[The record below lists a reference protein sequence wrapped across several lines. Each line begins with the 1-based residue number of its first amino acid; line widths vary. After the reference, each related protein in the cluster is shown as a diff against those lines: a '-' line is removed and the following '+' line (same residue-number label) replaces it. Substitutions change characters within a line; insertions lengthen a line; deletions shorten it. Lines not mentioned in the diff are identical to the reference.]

1 MIPLQKALNLGLQL
15 GDLLSDVQPGANQFF
30 AVPSLTERRASST
43 VELGDGQT
51 MGIAG
56 LVNESLRE
64 VVSDF
69 PGLGQVPV
77 LGPLFRSQDFQ
88 KGESELVILVTPRLA
103 KPLDPENIRLP
114 TDRFVEP
121 TDVEF
126 YLLGRTEGK
135 RKSTGGG
142 STDKGGTTTT
152 FGHSLT
158 TKPE

>member
-1 MIPLQKALNLGLQL
+1 M
-15 GDLLSDVQPGANQFF
+15 
-30 AVPSLTERRASST
+30 
-43 VELGDGQT
+43 ELGDGQT